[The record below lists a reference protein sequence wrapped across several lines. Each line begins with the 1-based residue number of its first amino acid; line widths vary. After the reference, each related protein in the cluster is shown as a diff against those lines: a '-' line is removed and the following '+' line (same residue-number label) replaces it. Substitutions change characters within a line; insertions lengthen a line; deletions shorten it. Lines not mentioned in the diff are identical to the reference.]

1 MQSLLH
7 CSSAGSGFKI
17 TKFDIAEF
25 YNIILFCAST
35 YVYVR
40 VMVKDKCIYVQ
51 DMMICLTSLKIS
63 GAKLQQGFISFPHH
77 FNYLKVSLD
86 LVGF

>member
-25 YNIILFCAST
+25 YNIMGYCGIFRDCILLNFMQNLRFQIMPNSHNITALT
-35 YVYVR
+35 HRVR
-40 VMVKDKCIYVQ
+40 DI
-51 DMMICLTSLKIS
+51 
-63 GAKLQQGFISFPHH
+63 
-77 FNYLKVSLD
+77 FNKV
-86 LVGF
+86 